1 MNLSGGPVKK
11 VLEKYKANLDD
22 LIIIHDDMDIEP
34 GTIRVKKGGSAA
46 GHNGIKSVIEKLG
59 TQEFLRVRV
68 GIGHA
73 PGKGPYID
81 YVLNEPKG
89 KLKEDFDASCVLA
102 AEATVYLL
110 NHTLEETQQKYN

>member
-1 MNLSGGPVKK
+1 MNESGGPVKN
-11 VLEKYKANLDD
+11 VLEKYKAKVDD

-34 GTIRVKKGGSAA
+34 GTIRVRKGGSAA

-73 PGKGPYID
+73 PGKGPYVD
-81 YVLNEPKG
+81 YVLSEPKG

-102 AEATVYLL
+102 AEATIYLL
-110 NHTLEETQQKYN
+110 DHTLEETQQKYN

>member
-11 VLEKYKANLDD
+11 VLEKYKATLDD

-34 GTIRVKKGGSAA
+34 ATIRVRKGGSAA
-46 GHNGIKSVIEKLG
+46 GHNGIKSLIEKLG
-59 TQEFLRVRV
+59 SEGFARVRI

-73 PGKGPYID
+73 PGQKPYVD
-81 YVLNEPKG
+81 YVLEEPKG
-89 KLKEDFDASCVLA
+89 KLKEDFDTSCALA

-110 NHTLEETQQKYN
+110 DHTLDQTQQKYN